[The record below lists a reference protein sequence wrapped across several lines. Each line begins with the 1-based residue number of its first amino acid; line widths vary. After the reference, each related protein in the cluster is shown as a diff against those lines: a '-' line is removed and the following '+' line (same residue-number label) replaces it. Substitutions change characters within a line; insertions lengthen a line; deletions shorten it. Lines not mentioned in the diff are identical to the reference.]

1 MFAINNRNN
10 FFNHDMSLLDDMFF
24 DQGFL
29 NHSMQSRFA
38 YEPFR
43 LCDVQTDPRRKA
55 LQMNR
60 SCVPSFYSKRRQP
73 MALTFDMLP
82 FKRSRQNYFDE
93 MMKQMVST
101 KNDQFGTIGDA
112 SKSWNIENLSDIDP
126 KNLKI
131 KIDKNSNSLS
141 INYQKKSDNSY
152 YQISETKSLPNFIK
166 EHDLFEKIKCN
177 FENGQVKISF
187 PEEPK
192 AIVDKKVEKT
202 GAQEVE
208 VEIEGEAEAETDE
221 KPEMVSIY
229 LVSEEEEKEM
239 EDEKKKQSDEESE
252 DKTEKIVMPGLE

>member
-10 FFNHDMSLLDDMFF
+10 FFHNDMSLLDDMFF

-29 NHSMQSRFA
+29 NHSMQPRFA

-43 LCDVQTDPRRKA
+43 FCDVQTNNNDPRRRA

-93 MMKQMVST
+93 MMKQMALVSA
-101 KNDQFGTIGDA
+101 KNDQLDEA
-112 SKSWNIENLSDIDP
+112 SKPFDIENLSDIDP

-141 INYQKKSDNSY
+141 VNYQKKSDNSV

-177 FENGQVKISF
+177 FENGQVRISF

-192 AIVDKKVEKT
+192 AIEDQKVEKNGT
-202 GAQEVE
+202 QEVE
-208 VEIEGEAEAETDE
+208 VEIQAEEE
-221 KPEMVSIY
+221 KPEMVSID

-239 EDEKKKQSDEESE
+239 EDEKKRQSDDESV

>member
-1 MFAINNRNN
+1 
-10 FFNHDMSLLDDMFF
+10 
-24 DQGFL
+24 
-29 NHSMQSRFA
+29 
-38 YEPFR
+38 
-43 LCDVQTDPRRKA
+43 
-55 LQMNR
+55 
-60 SCVPSFYSKRRQP
+60 
-73 MALTFDMLP
+73 MLP
-82 FKRSRQNYFDE
+82 FKRSRQNYFDDL
-93 MMKQMVST
+93 MANQILPK
-101 KNDQFGTIGDA
+101 
-112 SKSWNIENLSDIDP
+112 KSLLPNLFNIDP

-141 INYQKKSDNSY
+141 INYQKKSDNSF

-192 AIVDKKVEKT
+192 AIEDEKEKEKV

-208 VEIEGEAEAETDE
+208 VEIDSEE
-221 KPEMVSIY
+221 KPEMVSID

-239 EDEKKKQSDEESE
+239 EDEKRKQSDEESE

>member
-43 LCDVQTDPRRKA
+43 ICDVQTDPRKRA
-55 LQMNR
+55 LQMNS
-60 SCVPSFYSKRRQP
+60 SCLPSFHSKRRQP
-73 MALTFDMLP
+73 MALTFDILP
-82 FKRSRQNYFDE
+82 FKRSRQNCFDE
-93 MMKQMVST
+93 MMKQMVSA
-101 KNDQFGTIGDA
+101 KNDQLGTIGEA
-112 SKSWNIENLSDIDP
+112 SKPWNIENLSDIDP

-141 INYQKKSDNSY
+141 INYQKKSDNSF

-192 AIVDKKVEKT
+192 AIEDGKEKEKVGT
-202 GAQEVE
+202 QEFE
-208 VEIEGEAEAETDE
+208 VEIEAEEE
-221 KPEMVSIY
+221 KPEMVSID
-229 LVSEEEEKEM
+229 LVSEVEEKEM